1 VNPPAATFVEDTAVR
16 HRSGTRF
23 RGHLAEHWL
32 SLVGIHGGYAAAV
45 VARAIEQAVADPHRP
60 LRSLAVQFAA
70 VPRPGDADIDVT
82 VHRSGRTTTSSS
94 AVLTQSGEIA
104 LVAQALSAAAR
115 PGVAY
120 DDCPPPRGTI
130 PRGVD
135 RFRPPGL
142 VAHFANVDVR
152 LDPDVTPF
160 SGAGEALVAAWIRPL
175 EDEPIDA
182 AWVVAMGDVLPP
194 AVFSRTT
201 GPVKAATLTY
211 TVHLANGAP
220 QLPAST
226 YAYLSCRSPHAA
238 QGFAAEHGTMWD
250 HEGRVLAITAQT
262 RLAGEP
268 LAWGPRAGARRGR
281 DRPESLTS
289 SGPSAA

>member
-1 VNPPAATFVEDTAVR
+1 VNLPPSTFVEDTAVR
-16 HRSGTRF
+16 HVSGTRF

-45 VARAIEQAVADPHRP
+45 VARTIEQAVADRQRP

-70 VPRPGDADIDVT
+70 VPRPGHADIDVT
-82 VHRSGRTTTSSS
+82 VHRAGRTTTTTS
-94 AVLTQSGEIA
+94 AVLSQSGEVV
-104 LVAQALSAAAR
+104 LVAQALNAAAR
-115 PGVAY
+115 PGLAY
-120 DDCPPPRGTI
+120 DDCPAPRAPV
-130 PRGVD
+130 PRAID

-142 VAHFANVDVR
+142 VAHFENVDVR

-160 SGAGEALVAAWIRPL
+160 SGVGDALIAAWVRPL
-175 EDEPIDA
+175 GDEPIDA
-182 AWVVAMGDVLPP
+182 AWIVAMGDVLPP
-194 AVFSRTT
+194 AVFSRTK

-226 YAYLSCRSPHAA
+226 YAYLACRSPHAA

-268 LAWGPRAGARRGR
+268 LAWDSPARTEVVQRIGAR
-281 DRPESLTS
+281 
-289 SGPSAA
+289 